1 MAGMVAFAP
10 MREEAIAKRV
20 AAEWGVRLGD
30 RIAGA
35 TCSLVLAATDD
46 QGRDLVLKVPEEIAE
61 EGKSLPTL
69 YAFSQH
75 GGVPVLR
82 SDEETGAVLLPRL
95 RPGHTLAEAGLTD
108 LEAVDV
114 CADAILRLRQA
125 EISSGHLLEGWFAE
139 LDPTQDALA
148 ADAAEIAHWL
158 FATTENP
165 RVVHGDLHHFNLLA
179 DDDEWVVIDPKGYLT
194 DPSYEI
200 AAFMRNP
207 YPSLIETETIRQRL
221 RRFADRL
228 GDPPERLWG
237 WSFAQ
242 LVLDGQGDEEPG
254 PFQTHCRRIA
264 ESLAECRDEFWRGT
278 TRV

>member
-1 MAGMVAFAP
+1 
-10 MREEAIAKRV
+10 MREDEIALRV
-20 AAEWGVRLGD
+20 AARWGVRLGD
-30 RIAGA
+30 RLPGS
-35 TCSLVLAATDD
+35 TCSLVLSATDGE
-46 QGRDLVLKVPEEIAE
+46 GRDLVLKVPEEIAE

-69 YAFSQH
+69 YAFSEH

-125 EISSGHLLEGWFAE
+125 EVSGGHLLDGWFAE
-139 LDPTQDALA
+139 LDPAQDALA
-148 ADAAEIAHWL
+148 ADAAEIARWL
-158 FATTENP
+158 FATTENL

-194 DPSYEI
+194 DPAYEI

-221 RRFADRL
+221 RRFAERL

-242 LVLDGQGDEEPG
+242 LVLDSQGDEDPG
-254 PFQTHCRRIA
+254 PFQRHCRRIA